1 MLKLVCRPVSLEETL
16 TRLAGMDLIE
26 VIFYR
31 TEEESLDR
39 KMIPEWKELWQFHF
53 VNLVR
58 VMKVTLAEQ
67 TILK

>member
-39 KMIPEWKELWQFHF
+39 KMIPEWKELW
-53 VNLVR
+53 
-58 VMKVTLAEQ
+58 
-67 TILK
+67 